1 MMRDTLKNALIDS
14 LLSTRKFMKEVKEGF
29 KEQAQK
35 MEEDRTEQQPQADL
49 LAEQQ
54 RIYNIIYYLSDAVV
68 SVLKPGSY
76 DYVLEDIYEEKQF
89 ENNGY
94 FWTEPVVV
102 ETIRRAHVY
111 AKPLLDVQYSDVF
124 RVAIFG
130 NISEENMIALTDYF
144 RRVPGYKY
152 KKVGVVVSGL
162 AKELVFCAT
171 NNVEDFD
178 LINTKLASRDETRT
192 PYR

>member
-1 MMRDTLKNALIDS
+1 MISEQLKKSAKWLVS
-14 LLSTRKFMKEVKEGF
+14 ASSRKMKEYARRL
-29 KEQAQK
+29 EQEKA
-35 MEEDRTEQQPQADL
+35 EQQQQAEIY
-49 LAEQQ
+49 AEQQ
-54 RIYNIIYYLSDAVV
+54 RIYEIIYYLSDAVV

-76 DYVLEDIYEEKQF
+76 DYVLEDIYEERQF

-94 FWTEPVVV
+94 VWTEPVVV
-102 ETIRRAHVY
+102 DTVRRAHVY
-111 AKPLLDVQYSDVF
+111 AKPLLDVKYSDVF

-130 NISEENMIALTDYF
+130 NISEENMVALIDYF

-171 NNVEDFD
+171 NDADDYD
-178 LINTKLASRDETRT
+178 LIKTKLSSRDETKV
-192 PYR
+192 